1 MEGFDFDYL
10 VFEQGLKILNAKVEA
25 WIKDAAKKAGKAVRL
40 PLFAGAGLVATAW
53 ESSGGALPCCF
64 WHELTGTKSIN
75 RTCVLVVFSWCAIGL
90 GRYVRNCIFQ
100 FHYRSVYL
108 AIIQGDPLSTKL
120 TKENCKRDG
129 MWNFHICALPFWTY
143 SHMFLLANHRRSF
156 FLTEGT
162 AEHDLSDHLGWLKD
176 RGPKIMHGWSWEQEH
191 ARTWG

>member
-1 MEGFDFDYL
+1 M
-10 VFEQGLKILNAKVEA
+10 
-25 WIKDAAKKAGKAVRL
+25 RL

-176 RGPKIMHGWSWEQEH
+176 RGPKNNAWMVMGTGTCKNMGMIRGDVHTSSFRSDSKQLTAG
-191 ARTWG
+191 AF

>member
-1 MEGFDFDYL
+1 MFLYDVFSLQFSIAFPVSAKSRTFSYPVEGFDFDYL

-75 RTCVLVVFSWCAIGL
+75 RTYVLVVFSWCAIGL

-100 FHYRSVYL
+100 FHLKSVYL
-108 AIIQGDPLSTKL
+108 AIIQGDPMSTQ
-120 TKENCKRDG
+120 C
-129 MWNFHICALPFWTY
+129 LPSSQRIT
-143 SHMFLLANHRRSF
+143 
-156 FLTEGT
+156 T
-162 AEHDLSDHLGWLKD
+162 AM
-176 RGPKIMHGWSWEQEH
+176 I
-191 ARTWG
+191 